1 MDDSLI
7 TILVLLDY
15 SKAFDCANHK
25 LIIAKLKA
33 LGFKNSSLKWINS
46 YLTDRSQ
53 QVITD
58 KGESSWINLINGVP
72 QGSILGPLLF
82 TILVSDISSNI
93 RFCKYH
99 LYADD
104 TQLYIT
110 GKLTEINKLIQNL
123 NEDLNRIANFS
134 DNNCLRLNE
143 GKSVFIILGSSYN
156 MAKIKDLVLPPIK
169 INNKNIKRETTVRN
183 LGITFN
189 ETMSWD
195 SEINKCISKGYGK
208 LKQAYRCKNFLNNQS
223 KKIIVQSYLQSQ
235 FNYSAIILQNLS
247 KAQMYRIQLF
257 QNTCVRFIL
266 NLRKYDHISEG
277 FKSLNFLNMEKLR
290 ELQSL
295 TLMHKILNNKAPTY
309 LCEKITYQGDNHEHL
324 TRTRSKI
331 RCTRSKTNFGHNRF
345 FNNIG
350 RKYNDITT
358 TLNISK
364 TLSINTVK
372 AKIKSHFLNN

>member
-1 MDDSLI
+1 M
-7 TILVLLDY
+7 
-15 SKAFDCANHK
+15 K
-25 LIIAKLKA
+25 LC
-33 LGFKNSSLKWINS
+33 LGTL
-46 YLTDRSQ
+46 
-53 QVITD
+53 
-58 KGESSWINLINGVP
+58 
-72 QGSILGPLLF
+72 
-82 TILVSDISSNI
+82 
-93 RFCKYH
+93 
-99 LYADD
+99 
-104 TQLYIT
+104 
-110 GKLTEINKLIQNL
+110 
-123 NEDLNRIANFS
+123 
-134 DNNCLRLNE
+134 
-143 GKSVFIILGSSYN
+143 
-156 MAKIKDLVLPPIK
+156 
-169 INNKNIKRETTVRN
+169 
-183 LGITFN
+183 
-189 ETMSWD
+189 
-195 SEINKCISKGYGK
+195 EINKCISKGYGK
-208 LKQAYRCKNFLNNQS
+208 LKQAYRCKIFLNNQS

-295 TLMHKILNNKAPTY
+295 TLMHKIINNKAPTY